1 MNCFFKL
8 AAIGTE
14 QAIPLSDALK
24 ALGLL
29 GLAAFIGPLVIGGLV
44 FTLKKGSKKNK

>member
-29 GLAAFIGPLVIGGLV
+29 GLAAFIGPLAIGGLV
-44 FTLKKGSKKNK
+44 FLLKNKTKEK

>member
-1 MNCFFKL
+1 MNYLLKL
-8 AAIGTE
+8 AAITTE
-14 QAIPLSDALK
+14 EAIPLSDALK

-44 FTLKKGSKKNK
+44 FLLKKGSKEK